1 MRFYTKGDFYFDID
15 LNNQLRITGPENH
28 LLLGLSLPYDVKPV
42 IQDYHLVVD
51 QLSLKLAVDVQELT
65 LPFPLVTDIRTLR
78 SFTEGMVP
86 HPTYRELVEK
96 KIVEVMPDSVQTTV
110 TKNEHQFVFENSYED
125 ENRETKTYGSLLRF
139 PARYDI
145 IVRDNFIEINA
156 PEPIVL
162 TIQTITNIRMST
174 SLTAPIFLGGPD
186 LPSLYFSEFL
196 LDLYQESKEHVEHLI
211 RNRKTSSF
219 EYGTLFPRDWIES
232 ANLGD
237 VDLTRETIDYMY
249 QESMRYVSEQGEGW
263 HEEVI
268 GQYRTKIKDPAKL
281 IDRKMIDIETLYI
294 MGIPKVSR
302 RFLTN
307 EENITKLRAV
317 GQYILNN
324 ARQYEVISFKR
335 NVAEGDKYHQVGNWR
350 DSESAF
356 PGQKSPLA
364 PYDVNCVFYPV
375 SLKIIAKYKDLFE
388 LGADS
393 DLDQLIAKWINNARK
408 FQLYH
413 PGDLIGYSLALHGS
427 KRKPM
432 PVAHLDESYA
442 LFYDEPTLEE
452 VVSFAKKIV
461 DPDFFYTPVGPMLVA
476 ADEDELTTRHYHG
489 QVIWPKQVAFAVAG
503 LAIQYRRGLQ
513 ENWPEPVMETIR
525 GAILVTCEASFK
537 GWEDLQAV
545 PELYYYDREQNRAR
559 FYTDQ
564 EGYEGQ
570 MSLIQLWS
578 AIGCRRIMR
587 EYAFVRALVD

>member
-1 MRFYTKGDFYFDID
+1 MKFYTKGDFYFDID
-15 LNNQLRITGPENH
+15 LNNQFRITGPENH
-28 LLLGLSLPYDVKPV
+28 LLFGLSLPYDVKPT
-42 IQDYHLVVD
+42 IESYRLLVN
-51 QLSLKLAVDVQELT
+51 QLEVKINVGVREIT

-78 SFTEGMVP
+78 NFTEGIVP

-96 KIVEVMPDSVQTTV
+96 KVSEVMPQSFHALLTRE
-110 TKNEHQFVFENSYED
+110 EHQLVFENSYHDPHQEIK
-125 ENRETKTYGSLLRF
+125 EYGSLMRF
-139 PARYDI
+139 PASYH
-145 IVRDNFIEINA
+145 VSVHDNFIHLKA
-156 PEPIVL
+156 AEPILL
-162 TIQTITNIRMST
+162 TIQTITNIRINNP
-174 SLTAPIFLGGPD
+174 LTAPVFEMGSE
-186 LPSLYFSEFL
+186 LPTQYFSDFL
-196 LDLYQESKEHVEHLI
+196 LELYEESRLQVEHLI
-211 RNRKTSSF
+211 RTRKTSSF

-232 ANLGD
+232 ANLGEA
-237 VDLTRETIDYMY
+237 DLTPETIDYMY
-249 QESMRYVSEQGEGW
+249 EQSMFYVSELGEGW

-268 GQYRTKIKDPAKL
+268 GQYQTKIKDPADL

-294 MGIPKVSR
+294 MGVPKVSR
-302 RFLTN
+302 RFLAK
-307 EENITKLRAV
+307 EENVTKLRAV

-324 ARQYEVISFKR
+324 AQQYELISFKR
-335 NVAEGDKYHQVGNWR
+335 HTTEGDRYHQVGNWR
-350 DSESAF
+350 DSETAF

-375 SLKIIAKYKDLFE
+375 SLKIMSKYKDVFNLE
-388 LGADS
+388 DTNPLE
-393 DLDQLIAKWINNARK
+393 QLIEKWRGNRHK

-461 DPDFFYTPVGPMLVA
+461 DPDFFYTPAGPILVA
-476 ADEDELTTRHYHG
+476 ADEEELTTKHYHG
-489 QVIWPKQVAFAVAG
+489 QVIWPKQAAFAVGG
-503 LAIQYRRGLQ
+503 LAIQYRRGQQ

-525 GAILVTCEASFK
+525 GALLVTCESCFK
-537 GWEDLQAV
+537 GWEDMQAV
-545 PELYYYDREQNRAR
+545 PELYYYDREQNKAR

-578 AIGCRRIMR
+578 SVGCRRIMR
-587 EYAFVRALVD
+587 EYAFIKSTD